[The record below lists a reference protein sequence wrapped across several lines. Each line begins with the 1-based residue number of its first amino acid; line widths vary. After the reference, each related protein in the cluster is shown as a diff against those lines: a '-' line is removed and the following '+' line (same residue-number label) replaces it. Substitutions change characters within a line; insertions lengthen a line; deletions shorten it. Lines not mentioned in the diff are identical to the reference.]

1 MLSRN
6 NLNDIMENLS
16 SYGDILAI
24 PFFLLLTIYF
34 YNIER
39 RSATENILL
48 LFFYRRITSRYFIH
62 NTFLYLIEFKKL
74 SIIRARSLTR
84 LT

>member
-39 RSATENILL
+39 RSVTENILL
-48 LFFYRRITSRYFIH
+48 LF
-62 NTFLYLIEFKKL
+62 
-74 SIIRARSLTR
+74 SIGGLLADILFTI
-84 LT
+84 LFFT

>member
-1 MLSRN
+1 MLSRK
-6 NLNDIMENLS
+6 NLNEIMENLR

-39 RSATENILL
+39 RSFTENILL
-48 LFFYRRITSRYFIH
+48 LF
-62 NTFLYLIEFKKL
+62 
-74 SIIRARSLTR
+74 SIGGLVADILFTI
-84 LT
+84 LFFT